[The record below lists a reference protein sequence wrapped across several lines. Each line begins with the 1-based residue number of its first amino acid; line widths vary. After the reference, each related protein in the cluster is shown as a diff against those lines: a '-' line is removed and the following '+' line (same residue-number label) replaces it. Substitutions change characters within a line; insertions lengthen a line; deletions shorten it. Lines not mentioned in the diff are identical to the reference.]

1 MDIPYRNTIEIRI
14 NIHSIREHLAFEMVE
29 EDRLKKGLITEESIP
44 QSPRKRL
51 SKHTVLSQHRPD
63 IRDVVKLPSPISY
76 PSFT

>member
-1 MDIPYRNTIEIRI
+1 
-14 NIHSIREHLAFEMVE
+14 MVE